1 MSAFSASTHK
11 VVVAP
16 TSNLK
21 DALPVDARVMLA
33 SLFSTMGIFQV
44 TIGNTSP
51 ADKDV
56 LWWHSDVKQFKRY
69 DGVNGNWFP
78 IVANQL
84 AMHIIRRAILGS
96 VTEINLETG
105 DLFCFWDVSAGDLK
119 KITREDL
126 MTALGALRTLA
137 TTEGIQGGG
146 NLGANRTLRLD
157 VNGLTA
163 KNAPAGTD
171 LLVLYSVAEGAHR
184 KSTLDQVAAG
194 LLSTEFLKSEMFFF
208 GSF

>member
-1 MSAFSASTHK
+1 MAAFSASTHK

-44 TIGNTSP
+44 TIGNTAP

-78 IVANQL
+78 ITANQV
-84 AMHIIRRAILGS
+84 AMHIFRRAILGS

-105 DLFCFWDVSAGDLK
+105 DLFCFWDVSAGEVK
-119 KITREDL
+119 KITRED
-126 MTALGALRTLA
+126 MMKALGAVRTIS
-137 TTEGIQGGG
+137 TSEGVQGGG
-146 NLGANRTLRLD
+146 DLSTNRALKLD
-157 VNGLTA
+157 LNGLAA
-163 KNAPAGTD
+163 KTNPSGD
-171 LLVLYSVAEGAHR
+171 DFLGLYSVADAAHR
-184 KSTLDQVAAG
+184 KSTVEQVAARVASSDY
-194 LLSTEFLKSEMFFF
+194 LHSEMFFF
-208 GSF
+208 GSM